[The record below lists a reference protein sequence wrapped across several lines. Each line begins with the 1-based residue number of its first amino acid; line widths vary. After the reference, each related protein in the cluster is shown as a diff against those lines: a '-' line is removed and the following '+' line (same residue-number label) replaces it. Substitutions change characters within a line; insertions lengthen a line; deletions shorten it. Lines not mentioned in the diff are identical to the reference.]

1 MIKKSTKTKRAS
13 AAKPERRRS
22 TDASTIKFLTQAELR
37 KLIIR
42 LLIVGMFL
50 FPSAALVWADNQA
63 AYVDS
68 LKEEAAQGDAD
79 AQFTLGVRY
88 SRGRGVPQDYA
99 EALKWYRLAAN
110 QGKAAAQLNLG
121 VMYHEGEGVPRDYV
135 QALKW
140 YRLAAAQRD
149 ALAQY
154 NLGAMSSKGEGVPRD
169 YAEALK
175 WFRLAAAQGHAKAQ
189 YNLGAMYGKGQ
200 GVPQNS
206 VQALKWLTL
215 AAATFTT
222 EPEHGQAVQSR
233 DIVAANMTP
242 AQIAEAQK
250 LAREWQKQ

>member
-1 MIKKSTKTKRAS
+1 
-13 AAKPERRRS
+13 
-22 TDASTIKFLTQAELR
+22 
-37 KLIIR
+37 
-42 LLIVGMFL
+42 MFL
-50 FPSAALVWADNQA
+50 CPSAARVWADNQA

-68 LKEEAAQGDAD
+68 LKEEAAQGDAN

-88 SRGRGVPQDYA
+88 SRGRGVPQGYA

-140 YRLAAAQRD
+140 YRLAAAQREPWRSTTW
-149 ALAQY
+149 A
-154 NLGAMSSKGEGVPRD
+154 SCPPKGRVPRD

-175 WFRLAAAQGHAKAQ
+175 WYRLAAAQGHAKAQ

-200 GVPQNS
+200 GVPQNY

-222 EPEHGQAVQSR
+222 EPEHSQAVQSR

-250 LAREWQKQ
+250 LAREGQKQ

>member
-1 MIKKSTKTKRAS
+1 
-13 AAKPERRRS
+13 
-22 TDASTIKFLTQAELR
+22 
-37 KLIIR
+37 
-42 LLIVGMFL
+42 MFL

-110 QGKAAAQLNLG
+110 QGKAAEAKNNLG
-121 VMYHEGEGVPRDYV
+121 VM
-135 QALKW
+135 
-140 YRLAAAQRD
+140 
-149 ALAQY
+149 
-154 NLGAMSSKGEGVPRD
+154 SSKGQGVARD

-200 GVPQNS
+200 GVPQNY

-222 EPEHGQAVQSR
+222 EPEHSQAVQSR
-233 DIVAANMTP
+233 DLVAANMTP

>member
-1 MIKKSTKTKRAS
+1 MV
-13 AAKPERRRS
+13 
-22 TDASTIKFLTQAELR
+22 
-37 KLIIR
+37 IIR
-42 LLIVGMFL
+42 LLIVWMFL
-50 FPSAALVWADNQA
+50 FLSAPLVWADNQA

-99 EALKWYRLAAN
+99 QALKWFRLAAN

-121 VMYHEGEGVPRDYV
+121 VMYHEGEGVPRDYA

-140 YRLAAAQRD
+140 Y
-149 ALAQY
+149 
-154 NLGAMSSKGEGVPRD
+154 
-169 YAEALK
+169 
-175 WFRLAAAQGHAKAQ
+175 RLAAAQGHAKAQ
-189 YNLGAMYGKGQ
+189 YNLGAMYGKGR
-200 GVPQNS
+200 GVPQDY

-215 AAATFTT
+215 AVATFTT
-222 EPEHGQAVQSR
+222 EPEQGRAVQAR

>member
-1 MIKKSTKTKRAS
+1 
-13 AAKPERRRS
+13 
-22 TDASTIKFLTQAELR
+22 
-37 KLIIR
+37 
-42 LLIVGMFL
+42 MFL
-50 FPSAALVWADNQA
+50 FSSVALVCADNQA
-63 AYVDS
+63 ASVDS

-79 AQFTLGVRY
+79 AQFTLGARY

-121 VMYHEGEGVPRDYV
+121 VMYHEGEGVP
-135 QALKW
+135 
-140 YRLAAAQRD
+140 
-149 ALAQY
+149 
-154 NLGAMSSKGEGVPRD
+154 
-169 YAEALK
+169 
-175 WFRLAAAQGHAKAQ
+175 
-189 YNLGAMYGKGQ
+189 
-200 GVPQNS
+200 QNY

-222 EPEHGQAVQSR
+222 EPEHGQAVQAR